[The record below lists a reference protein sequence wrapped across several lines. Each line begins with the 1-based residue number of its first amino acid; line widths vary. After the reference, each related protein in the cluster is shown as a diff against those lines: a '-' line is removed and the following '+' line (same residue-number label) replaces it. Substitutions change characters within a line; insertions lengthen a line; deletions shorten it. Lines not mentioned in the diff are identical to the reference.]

1 MASTPDDES
10 TPPRR
15 PADRAFLPELECAD
29 CADAGPFSVEYRIME
44 YTIRATELARN
55 LGDVLARV
63 RYRRD
68 AFVIERNGIRVAR
81 VVPMPAP
88 VAATTGDALAA
99 WLEGAD
105 ADPGFVDDLA
115 AINAADRPPAV
126 RWGS

>member
-1 MASTPDDES
+1 
-10 TPPRR
+10 
-15 PADRAFLPELECAD
+15 
-29 CADAGPFSVEYRIME
+29 ME

-68 AFVIERNGIRVAR
+68 AFVVERNGVRVAR
-81 VVPMPAP
+81 VVPMPTP

-115 AINAADRPPAV
+115 AINAADRPPVV

>member
-1 MASTPDDES
+1 
-10 TPPRR
+10 
-15 PADRAFLPELECAD
+15 
-29 CADAGPFSVEYRIME
+29 ME
-44 YTIRATELARN
+44 YTIRATELARH

-68 AFVIERNGIRVAR
+68 AFVIERNGTRIAR

-88 VAATTGDALAA
+88 GADATVGDALAA

-105 ADPGFVDDLA
+105 ADPGFADDVA
-115 AINAADRPPAV
+115 AINAADRPPTS